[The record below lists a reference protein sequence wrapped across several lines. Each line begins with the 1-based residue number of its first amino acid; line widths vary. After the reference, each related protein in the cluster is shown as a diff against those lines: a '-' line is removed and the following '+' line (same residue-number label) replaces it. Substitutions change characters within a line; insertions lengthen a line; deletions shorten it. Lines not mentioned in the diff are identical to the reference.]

1 MNLNIEKEISMEKLV
16 KKLYENPDEFNYE
29 TVKEIRKNKGKI
41 NSYLLAE
48 LDKNIKNYNVEEG
61 FPIFVDYALF
71 FLAEFKEKKTFS
83 LILNLLSIPNLEY
96 YDIGDGIME
105 KLSSIIVSVFDGNF
119 EGLNAIIENKDID
132 YSIRSKVIETYTY
145 FYNKEKII
153 NKKDLIAYL
162 RKIIDLYEYDD
173 EIYDA
178 ILTIIINTRLIEMI
192 PDVQMMFENE
202 AIDYFVRG
210 GYPEFIDYLFN
221 YENDLDNFDVIDN
234 VEDNMSWWYCFKKN
248 KNDRVVDKEKFKKA
262 LKNFVQ
268 NDLENH
274 IVDYSDVGRNDP
286 CPCGS
291 GKKFK
296 KCCLNNA
303 EKKLPYQKYIDES
316 LSNYPKKNNNKDELD
331 FYTIYDAERIAVDK
345 LIYSALKEKN
355 IPLFI
360 KRDKLK
366 EHKED
371 LENLDK
377 AYQLIKELV
386 QKRNI
391 KTIDEYD
398 NKVSIHFS
406 LYSFFKYYTDLIIEK
421 ISNENKYYLENLKE
435 VISYFYTTFIIDEKW
450 ESLYLNRI
458 NHYYLF
464 IKKYK
469 EAIQFFE
476 SKLSNKYAKY
486 DVCNYLFNLY
496 SFVYKYDDWLKK
508 MNDIIRS
515 ETDKELKKELTDLK
529 RVYLEDEEYEYD

>member
-1 MNLNIEKEISMEKLV
+1 MEELV
-16 KKLYENPDEFNYE
+16 KKLYENPHEFNYE
-29 TVKEIRKNKGKI
+29 TVKEIRKNEGKI

-48 LDKNIKNYNVEEG
+48 LDKNIKNYNAEEG

-71 FLAEFKEKKTFS
+71 LLAEFKEKRAFS
-83 LILNLLSIPNLEY
+83 LILNLLSIPDLRR

-119 EGLNAIIENKDID
+119 KGLNAIIENKDID
-132 YSIRSKVIETYTY
+132 YSIRSQVIETYIY

-162 RKIIDLYEYDD
+162 RKIIDLYKYND
-173 EIYDA
+173 EIYNA

-192 PDVQMMFENE
+192 PDVQKMFDNE

-210 GYPEFIDYLFN
+210 GYPEFIDYLFDYKDN
-221 YENDLDNFDVIDN
+221 LDDVDVINN
-234 VEDNMSWWYCFKKN
+234 VEDNMSWWYCFKK
-248 KNDRVVDKEKFKKA
+248 DKKDKVEDAEKIEEA

-268 NDLENH
+268 HDLETH
-274 IVDYSDVGRNDP
+274 IVDYSGVGRNDP

-291 GKKFK
+291 GEKFK
-296 KCCLNNA
+296 KCCLNNV
-303 EKKLPYQKYIDES
+303 EKDLPYQKYIDES

-331 FYTIYDAERIAVDK
+331 FYTIYDDERIDIDK
-345 LIYSALKEKN
+345 LIYNALKEKS
-355 IPLFI
+355 IPMFV
-360 KRDKLK
+360 KRDILK
-366 EHKED
+366 EHKKD
-371 LENLDK
+371 FENLDT

-398 NKVSIHFS
+398 KKVSIHFS

-421 ISNENKYYLENLKE
+421 INNQNKTYLENLKE
-435 VISYFYTTFIIDEKW
+435 IISYFYTTFIVDEEW
-450 ESLYLNRI
+450 EWLYLDRI

-464 IKKYK
+464 IKKYE
-469 EAIQFFE
+469 EAIEFFE
-476 SKLSNKYAKY
+476 SKLNNKYVKV
-486 DVCNYLFNLY
+486 DVYNYLFNLY

-508 MNDIIRS
+508 VNDIIDD
-515 ETDKELKKELTDLK
+515 ETDKDLKKELIDLK
-529 RVYLEDEEYEYD
+529 MDYLEDEEYEYD